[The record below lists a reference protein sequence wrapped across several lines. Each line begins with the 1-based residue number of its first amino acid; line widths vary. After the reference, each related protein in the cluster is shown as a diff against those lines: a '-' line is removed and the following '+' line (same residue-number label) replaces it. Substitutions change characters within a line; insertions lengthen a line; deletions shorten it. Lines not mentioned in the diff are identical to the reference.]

1 MYRGNERWQKQRGI
15 PQDAREGV
23 MSLDELPVGKTG
35 RVVTLEGGH
44 VFRERVSSMGL
55 RPGARVEVL
64 RRGRATPL
72 LVAAGHARL
81 ALGQGMSEKVM
92 VKEDSSDEQVSGK
105 KSR

>member
-1 MYRGNERWQKQRGI
+1 MFKGNGQHHGYKNAGEQSE
-15 PQDAREGV
+15 EGLI
-23 MSLDELPVGKTG
+23 SLDELPVGQTA

-72 LVAAGHARL
+72 LVAVGHARL
-81 ALGQGMSEKVM
+81 ALGHGMSEKVK
-92 VKEDSSDEQVSGK
+92 VKEEVSGA
-105 KSR
+105 